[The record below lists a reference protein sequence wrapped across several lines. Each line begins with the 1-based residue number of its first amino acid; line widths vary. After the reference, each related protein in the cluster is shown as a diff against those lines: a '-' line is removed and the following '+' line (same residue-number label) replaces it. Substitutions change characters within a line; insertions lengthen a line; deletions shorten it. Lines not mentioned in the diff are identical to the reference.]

1 MKFLLPHEILLMIA
15 KKSNKEVL
23 HSKQRLDPKT
33 ASHLE
38 YAQTQS
44 AETLLVVGLWGCS
57 ALQLGQKRLAGNVRA
72 QHPRLARPLAQS
84 ASALLWLVEEACK
97 LQEHLRLEFYT
108 LGYRASAGLQARWI
122 CLQC

>member
-23 HSKQRLDPKT
+23 YSKQRLDPKT

-44 AETLLVVGLWGCS
+44 AETLLAVGLWGDGVPCMVGMS
-57 ALQLGQKRLAGNVRA
+57 EPAYAGNVN
-72 QHPRLARPLAQS
+72 
-84 ASALLWLVEEACK
+84 ALL
-97 LQEHLRLEFYT
+97 T
-108 LGYRASAGLQARWI
+108 I
-122 CLQC
+122 